1 MHVLQ
6 PEGEHDLLDER
17 KRERDVDR
25 RRHKRQEEHEQHLR
39 ADGRLDL
46 LRRHADLLHDAEAAA
61 VVIALGDLL
70 VVDDEHRRK
79 QEHEPEEKAEEQKA
93 AVRAAQ
99 RGIAV
104 GAHIGRVLHVR
115 RLGSGLKRG
124 VAEKRVQRVELLV
137 VRAGEVELVCVVE
150 HTTGAAVLAGVGVL
164 LRAQLEHA
172 VEIRHDQIERVQTHD
187 GAAAVEREAVEL
199 PQAERAAADRHRVA
213 EGLAVRPCERL
224 AGRERH
230 LLTGQ
235 VGIAL
240 RVQNQNGVC
249 IDARAGEL
257 IERIAAA
264 QRGKPDGAIA
274 VHVALREPRARHG
287 VIHHLQNRRD
297 VRHRVR
303 PGVGHERERHI
314 LRPAHGGV
322 GIHALIQTHRGR
334 DRHKHHRR
342 EDADARKTGRVA
354 AHAVD
359 ETGDGGKVAGFIVV
373 APVFAQRLEY
383 DDAQRDKREIRAD
396 DDKDDRRE
404 EILDGVQGR
413 VCAQGND
420 IARGK
425 AHRTEQ
431 CEDPLAARLALALTA
446 GAQQLHGVGQMD
458 DADGVEQE
466 QQKQRA
472 EKRRRIADAH
482 QADVQPERSLPADEP
497 HEHELQELGEHTRRH
512 EAEKQRHGRRIQR
525 LPEEHI
531 GDVALFHA
539 EDVVDGK
546 LTLALLGEGTVRIK
560 EDDGG
565 KQRHDQH
572 AETEHLTDA
581 AAVLHLTEIRIAR
594 EREDD
599 AKQRHDHDAGQQI
612 RQVEPA
618 VFLQIRRRQTRVE
631 VTHGAHRPLPA
642 S

>member
-1 MHVLQ
+1 M
-6 PEGEHDLLDER
+6 
-17 KRERDVDR
+17 
-25 RRHKRQEEHEQHLR
+25 
-39 ADGRLDL
+39 
-46 LRRHADLLHDAEAAA
+46 
-61 VVIALGDLL
+61 
-70 VVDDEHRRK
+70 
-79 QEHEPEEKAEEQKA
+79 
-93 AVRAAQ
+93 
-99 RGIAV
+99 
-104 GAHIGRVLHVR
+104 
-115 RLGSGLKRG
+115 
-124 VAEKRVQRVELLV
+124 
-137 VRAGEVELVCVVE
+137 
-150 HTTGAAVLAGVGVL
+150 LAGVGVL

-172 VEIRHDQIERVQTHD
+172 VEIRHDQIQCVQTHD
-187 GAAAVEREAVEL
+187 GAAADEREAIEL
-199 PQAERAAADRHRVA
+199 PQPQRIAAERERVA
-213 EGLAVRPCERL
+213 KGCAVRPCERL
-224 AGRERH
+224 AGCKRH
-230 LLTGQ
+230 LLAGQ

-240 RVQNQNGVC
+240 RVQNHDGVF
-249 IDARAGEL
+249 IGARTGEL
-257 IERIAAA
+257 LAREIERIAAA

-287 VIHHLQNRRD
+287 IIHHPQNRRD
-297 VRHRVR
+297 VRHCVR

-314 LRPAHGGV
+314 LRPLHGGV
-322 GIHALIQTHRGR
+322 GIHALIQAHRGR
-334 DRHKHHRR
+334 DRHEHHRR

-359 ETGDGGKVAGFIVV
+359 EAGDGGKVVGFIVV
-373 APVFAQRLEY
+373 APVFAQRLEH
-383 DDAQRDKREIRAD
+383 DDAQRNEREIRAD

-413 VCAQGND
+413 VCAQGNE

-425 AHRTEQ
+425 AHRAEQ
-431 CEDPLAARLALALTA
+431 REDPLAARLALALAA
-446 GAQQLHGVGQMD
+446 GAQQLHGVRQMD
-458 DADGVEQE
+458 DADGIEQQ

-472 EKRRRIADAH
+472 EEHHRTADAPE
-482 QADVQPERSLPADEP
+482 ADVQPERGLPADEP
-497 HEHELQELGEHTRRH
+497 HEHELQELGEHARRH
-512 EAEKQRHGRRIQR
+512 EAEKQRHGRRVQR
-525 LPEEHI
+525 LPEEHV

-546 LTLALLGEGTVRIK
+546 LALALFGEGTVRIK

-565 KQRHDQH
+565 KQRHDRH

-631 VTHGAHRPLPA
+631 ITHGAHRPLPA